1 MSTPIQ
7 PIIKKKLDLA
17 KDNINKNHLND
28 AENILSDLLQEDP
41 LSVDSLV
48 WLALVKKKQGDLKSA
63 LMLTTKASNIS
74 PNNSD
79 ILNLVGL
86 YSKEIGDND
95 SALGYFKKSQKIK
108 ENATAILGISSIY
121 WALDKKILA
130 ISFLE
135 KNISKIKD
143 YRIPMKLSAMQFEE
157 KLYSKSIE
165 NACRL
170 ILAVD
175 NNQVINNLKTPFAD
189 SLFYLAKDTFPF
201 PNNNNVII
209 ASIEKLLDDGSEY
222 RNLKNG
228 FFKFV
233 FKDIKTDLFKD
244 TKEKIFDEKFISEY
258 INSNF
263 DILNDDYFIKY
274 LSSNLLL
281 KRLKNSLIC
290 CHHIESIYTQTRKHL
305 LSKIFIDKSSI
316 GEAEH
321 RLLSAICIQCDY
333 NGYVWE
339 VTDKEKKEI
348 QNLEEKIIEDLKLT
362 DDININEVLIY
373 ACYKPLLNNTSLV
386 NYLSKKFK
394 DTDEINYEVIQSL
407 ILEPLSLREN
417 NDHIKSFNEVKDKTS
432 LKVMNM
438 YKEHPYPKWKG
449 ILYIPSEINV
459 HQKYYDRDLTEKN
472 DSNIQKEIL
481 IAGCGTGQ
489 ELVTV
494 SKIYSNSNITA
505 IDISLPSLSYAYKRA
520 KDNDVNN
527 FELIHMDLLELVNY
541 KKKFDIINC
550 SGVLH
555 HMKDPELGLKALISC
570 LKEDGYLN
578 IGLYSR
584 TARENITKLR
594 KLIAD
599 NNLNNSQEE
608 IAKIRRS
615 IILGYDGYESFNHL
629 LNVRDFYS
637 FNEMQDLLFHPR
649 ELMFNLEE
657 IDEILKR
664 NNLEFIEFDNKY
676 QKVKDVYNKN
686 YPKDKEL
693 RSIKNWSEFEDQYP
707 PTFLGMYQFFAKRI
721 DN

>member
-1 MSTPIQ
+1 MNIPTETIV
-7 PIIKKKLDLA
+7 KNKLALA
-17 KDNINKNHLND
+17 QDHINKNQLNN
-28 AENILSDLLQEDP
+28 AENILNDLLQEDP
-41 LSVDSLV
+41 VSIESLI
-48 WLALVKKKQGDLKSA
+48 WLALIKKKQGDLKSA
-63 LMLTTKASNIS
+63 LMLANKANNIN

-86 YSKEIGDND
+86 YSNDIGDTD
-95 SALGYFKKSQKIK
+95 SALDYFKKSQKIK
-108 ENATAILGISSIY
+108 ENATAVLGISSIY
-121 WALDKKILA
+121 WGLDKKILA
-130 ISFLE
+130 ISYLE

-143 YRIPMKLSAMQFEE
+143 YRIPMKLYAMQFEE

-175 NNQVINNLKTPFAD
+175 DNQIINNLKTPFAD
-189 SLFYLAKDTFPF
+189 SLFYLDKDTFPF
-201 PNNNNVII
+201 PDNNNVII
-209 ASIEKLLDDGSEY
+209 SSIEKLLDDCSEY

-233 FKDIKTDLFKD
+233 FKDIKADFFNDK
-244 TKEKIFDEKFISEY
+244 KEKIFDEEFISEY

-274 LSSNLLL
+274 LSSDLLL

-321 RLLSAICIQCDY
+321 KLLSALCIQCDY
-333 NGYVWE
+333 NGYIWE

-348 QNLEEKIIEDLKLT
+348 QNVEEKIIEDLKLT
-362 DDININEVLIY
+362 NDINIKEVLIY

-394 DTDEINYEVIQSL
+394 DTDEINYEVVQSL

-417 NDHIKSFNEVKDKTS
+417 NDHIKSFNKVKDKTS

-449 ILYIPSEINV
+449 IYYIPSEINV
-459 HQKYYDRDLTEKN
+459 HQRYYDGDLTEKN

-555 HMKDPELGLKALISC
+555 HMKDPELGLNALISC

-599 NNLNNSQEE
+599 NKLNNSQEE
-608 IAKIRRS
+608 ITKIRRS

-649 ELMFNLEE
+649 ELVFNLEE
-657 IDEILKR
+657 IDEMLRR

-686 YPKDKEL
+686 YPKDKKL
-693 RSIKNWSEFEDQYP
+693 RSVKNWIEFEDKYP
-707 PTFLGMYQFFAKRI
+707 LTFLGMYQFFAKRV
-721 DN
+721 DE

>member
-17 KDNINKNHLND
+17 KDNINKNQLND

>member
-1 MSTPIQ
+1 MNIPTETIV
-7 PIIKKKLDLA
+7 KNKLALVQDH
-17 KDNINKNHLND
+17 INKNQLNN
-28 AENILSDLLQEDP
+28 AENILNDLLQEDP
-41 LSVDSLV
+41 VSIESLI
-48 WLALVKKKQGDLKSA
+48 WLALIKKKQGDLKSA
-63 LMLTTKASNIS
+63 LMLANKANNIK

-86 YSKEIGDND
+86 YSNDIGDTD
-95 SALGYFKKSQKIK
+95 SALDYFKKSQKIK
-108 ENATAILGISSIY
+108 ENATAVLGISSIY
-121 WALDKKILA
+121 WGLDKKILA
-130 ISFLE
+130 ISYLE

-175 NNQVINNLKTPFAD
+175 DNQIINNLKTPFAD
-189 SLFYLAKDTFPF
+189 SLFYLDKDAFPF
-201 PNNNNVII
+201 PDNNNVII
-209 ASIEKLLDDGSEY
+209 SSIEKLLDDGSEY

-233 FKDIKTDLFKD
+233 FKDIKADFFKD
-244 TKEKIFDEKFISEY
+244 KKEKIFDEEFISEY

-274 LSSNLLL
+274 LSSDLLL

-316 GEAEH
+316 GEEEYK
-321 RLLSAICIQCDY
+321 LLSALCIQCDY
-333 NGYVWE
+333 NGYIWE

-417 NDHIKSFNEVKDKTS
+417 NDHIKSFNKVKDKTS

-449 ILYIPSEINV
+449 IYYIPSEINV
-459 HQKYYDRDLTEKN
+459 HQRYYDGDLTEKN
-472 DSNIQKEIL
+472 DSNIPKEIL

-527 FELIHMDLLELVNY
+527 FQLIHMDLLELVNY

-555 HMKDPELGLKALISC
+555 HMKDPELGLNALISC

-599 NNLNNSQEE
+599 NKLNNSQEE
-608 IAKIRRS
+608 ITKIRRS

-649 ELMFNLEE
+649 ELVFNLEE
-657 IDEILKR
+657 IDEMLRR

-686 YPKDKEL
+686 YPKDKKL
-693 RSIKNWSEFEDQYP
+693 RSVKNWIEFEDKYP
-707 PTFLGMYQFFAKRI
+707 LTFLGMYQFFAKRV
-721 DN
+721 DE

>member
-1 MSTPIQ
+1 MNIPTETIV
-7 PIIKKKLDLA
+7 KNKLALA
-17 KDNINKNHLND
+17 QDHINKNQLNN
-28 AENILSDLLQEDP
+28 AENILNDLLQEDP
-41 LSVDSLV
+41 VSIESLI
-48 WLALVKKKQGDLKSA
+48 WLALIKKKQGDLKSA
-63 LMLTTKASNIS
+63 LMLANKANNIN

-86 YSKEIGDND
+86 YSNDIGDTD
-95 SALGYFKKSQKIK
+95 SALDYFKKSQKIK

-121 WALDKKILA
+121 WGLDKKILA
-130 ISFLE
+130 ISYLE

-175 NNQVINNLKTPFAD
+175 DNQIINNLKTPFAD
-189 SLFYLAKDTFPF
+189 SLFYLDKDVFPF
-201 PNNNNVII
+201 PDNNNVII
-209 ASIEKLLDDGSEY
+209 SSIEKLLDDGSEY

-233 FKDIKTDLFKD
+233 FKDIKADFFNDK
-244 TKEKIFDEKFISEY
+244 KEKIFDEEFISEY

-274 LSSNLLL
+274 LSSDLLL

-321 RLLSAICIQCDY
+321 KLLSALCIQCDY
-333 NGYVWE
+333 NGYIWE

-394 DTDEINYEVIQSL
+394 DTDEINYEVVQSL

-417 NDHIKSFNEVKDKTS
+417 NDHIKSFNKVKDKTS

-449 ILYIPSEINV
+449 IYYIPSEINV
-459 HQKYYDRDLTEKN
+459 HQRYYDRDLTEKN
-472 DSNIQKEIL
+472 DSNIPKEIL

-527 FELIHMDLLELVNY
+527 FQLIHMDLLELVNY

-555 HMKDPELGLKALISC
+555 HMKDPELGLNALISC

-599 NNLNNSQEE
+599 NKLNNSQEE
-608 IAKIRRS
+608 ITKIRRS

-649 ELMFNLEE
+649 ELVFNLEE
-657 IDEILKR
+657 IDEMLRR

-686 YPKDKEL
+686 YPKDKKL
-693 RSIKNWSEFEDQYP
+693 RSVKNWIEFEDKYP
-707 PTFLGMYQFFAKRI
+707 LTFLGMYQFFAKRV
-721 DN
+721 DE

>member
-1 MSTPIQ
+1 MNIPTETIV
-7 PIIKKKLDLA
+7 KNKLALA
-17 KDNINKNHLND
+17 QDHINKNQLNN
-28 AENILSDLLQEDP
+28 AENILNDLLQEDP
-41 LSVDSLV
+41 VSIESLI
-48 WLALVKKKQGDLKSA
+48 WLALIKKKQGDLKSA
-63 LMLTTKASNIS
+63 LMLANKANNIK

-86 YSKEIGDND
+86 YSNDIGDTD
-95 SALGYFKKSQKIK
+95 SALDYFKKSQKIK

-121 WALDKKILA
+121 WGLDKKILA
-130 ISFLE
+130 ISYLE

-175 NNQVINNLKTPFAD
+175 DNQIINNLKTPFAD
-189 SLFYLAKDTFPF
+189 SLFYLDKDTFPF
-201 PNNNNVII
+201 PDNNNVII
-209 ASIEKLLDDGSEY
+209 SSIEKLLDDGSEY

-233 FKDIKTDLFKD
+233 FKDIKADFFNDK
-244 TKEKIFDEKFISEY
+244 KEKIFDEEFISEY

-274 LSSNLLL
+274 LSSDLLL

-321 RLLSAICIQCDY
+321 KLLSALCIQCDY
-333 NGYVWE
+333 NGYIWE

-348 QNLEEKIIEDLKLT
+348 QNVEEKIIEDLKLT
-362 DDININEVLIY
+362 NDINIKEVLIY

-394 DTDEINYEVIQSL
+394 DTDEINYEVVQSL

-417 NDHIKSFNEVKDKTS
+417 NDHIKSFNKVKDKTS

-449 ILYIPSEINV
+449 IYYIPSEINV
-459 HQKYYDRDLTEKN
+459 HQRYYDRDLTEKN
-472 DSNIQKEIL
+472 DSNIPKEIL

-527 FELIHMDLLELVNY
+527 FQLIHMDLLELVNY

-555 HMKDPELGLKALISC
+555 HMKDPELGLNALISC

-599 NNLNNSQEE
+599 NKLNNSQEE
-608 IAKIRRS
+608 ITKIRRS

-649 ELMFNLEE
+649 ELVFNLEE
-657 IDEILKR
+657 IDEMLRR

-686 YPKDKEL
+686 YPKDKKL
-693 RSIKNWSEFEDQYP
+693 RSVKNWIEFEDKYP
-707 PTFLGMYQFFAKRI
+707 LTFLGMYQFFAKRV
-721 DN
+721 DE

>member
-1 MSTPIQ
+1 MNIPTETIV
-7 PIIKKKLDLA
+7 KNKLALA
-17 KDNINKNHLND
+17 QDHINKNQLNN
-28 AENILSDLLQEDP
+28 AENILNDLLQEDP
-41 LSVDSLV
+41 VSIESLI
-48 WLALVKKKQGDLKSA
+48 WLALIKKKQGDLKSA
-63 LMLTTKASNIS
+63 LMLANKANNIN

-86 YSKEIGDND
+86 YSNDIGDTD
-95 SALGYFKKSQKIK
+95 SALDYFKKSQKIK

-121 WALDKKILA
+121 WGLDKKILA
-130 ISFLE
+130 ISYLE

-143 YRIPMKLSAMQFEE
+143 YRIQMKLSAMQFEE

-175 NNQVINNLKTPFAD
+175 DNQIINNLKTPFAD
-189 SLFYLAKDTFPF
+189 SLFYLDKDAFPF
-201 PNNNNVII
+201 PDNNNVII
-209 ASIEKLLDDGSEY
+209 SSIEKLLDDGSEY

-233 FKDIKTDLFKD
+233 FKDIKADFFNDK
-244 TKEKIFDEKFISEY
+244 KEKIFDEEFISEY

-274 LSSNLLL
+274 LSSDLLL

-321 RLLSAICIQCDY
+321 KLLSALCIQCDY
-333 NGYVWE
+333 NGYIWE

-348 QNLEEKIIEDLKLT
+348 QNVEEKIIEDLKLT
-362 DDININEVLIY
+362 NDINIKEVLIY

-394 DTDEINYEVIQSL
+394 DTDEINYEVVQSL

-417 NDHIKSFNEVKDKTS
+417 NDHIKSFNKVKDKTS

-449 ILYIPSEINV
+449 IYYIPSEINV
-459 HQKYYDRDLTEKN
+459 HQRYYDRDLTEKN
-472 DSNIQKEIL
+472 DSNIPKEIL

-527 FELIHMDLLELVNY
+527 FQLIHMDLLELVNY

-555 HMKDPELGLKALISC
+555 HMKDPELGLNALISC

-599 NNLNNSQEE
+599 NKLNNSQEE
-608 IAKIRRS
+608 ITKIRRS

-649 ELMFNLEE
+649 ELVFNLEE
-657 IDEILKR
+657 IDEMLRR

-686 YPKDKEL
+686 YPKDKKL
-693 RSIKNWSEFEDQYP
+693 RSVKNWIEFEDKYP
-707 PTFLGMYQFFAKRI
+707 LTFLGMYQFFAKRV
-721 DN
+721 DE

>member
-1 MSTPIQ
+1 MNIPTETIV
-7 PIIKKKLDLA
+7 KNKLALA
-17 KDNINKNHLND
+17 QDHINKNQLNN
-28 AENILSDLLQEDP
+28 AENILNDLLQEDP
-41 LSVDSLV
+41 VSIESLI
-48 WLALVKKKQGDLKSA
+48 WLALIKKKQGDLKSA
-63 LMLTTKASNIS
+63 LMLANKANNIK

-86 YSKEIGDND
+86 YSNDIGDTD
-95 SALGYFKKSQKIK
+95 SALDYFKKSQKIK

-121 WALDKKILA
+121 WGLDKKILA
-130 ISFLE
+130 ISYLE

-175 NNQVINNLKTPFAD
+175 DNQIINNLKTPFAD
-189 SLFYLAKDTFPF
+189 SLFYLDKDTFPF
-201 PNNNNVII
+201 PDNNNVII
-209 ASIEKLLDDGSEY
+209 SSIEKLLDDGSEY

-233 FKDIKTDLFKD
+233 FKDIKADFFNDK
-244 TKEKIFDEKFISEY
+244 KEKIFDEEFISEY

-274 LSSNLLL
+274 LSSDLLL

-321 RLLSAICIQCDY
+321 KLLSALCIQCDY
-333 NGYVWE
+333 NGYIWE

-348 QNLEEKIIEDLKLT
+348 QNVEEKIIEDLKLT
-362 DDININEVLIY
+362 NDINIKEVLIY

-394 DTDEINYEVIQSL
+394 DTDEINYEVVQSL

-417 NDHIKSFNEVKDKTS
+417 NDHIKSFNKVKDKTS

-449 ILYIPSEINV
+449 IYYIPSEINV
-459 HQKYYDRDLTEKN
+459 HQRYYDRDLTEKN
-472 DSNIQKEIL
+472 DSNIPKEIL

-555 HMKDPELGLKALISC
+555 HMKDPELGLNALISC

-599 NNLNNSQEE
+599 NKLNNSQEE
-608 IAKIRRS
+608 ITKIRRS

-649 ELMFNLEE
+649 ELVFNLEE
-657 IDEILKR
+657 IDEMLRR

-686 YPKDKEL
+686 YPKDKKL
-693 RSIKNWSEFEDQYP
+693 RSVKNWIEFEDKYP
-707 PTFLGMYQFFAKRI
+707 LTFLGMYQFFAKRV
-721 DN
+721 DE

>member
-1 MSTPIQ
+1 MNIPTETIV
-7 PIIKKKLDLA
+7 KNKLALVQDH
-17 KDNINKNHLND
+17 INKNQLNN
-28 AENILSDLLQEDP
+28 AENILNDLLQEDP
-41 LSVDSLV
+41 VSIESLI
-48 WLALVKKKQGDLKSA
+48 WLALIKKKQGDLKSA
-63 LMLTTKASNIS
+63 LMLANKANNIK

-86 YSKEIGDND
+86 YSNDIGDTD
-95 SALGYFKKSQKIK
+95 SALDYFKKSQKIK

-121 WALDKKILA
+121 WGLDKKILA
-130 ISFLE
+130 ISYLE

-175 NNQVINNLKTPFAD
+175 DNQIINNLKTPFAD
-189 SLFYLAKDTFPF
+189 SLFYLDKDTFPF
-201 PNNNNVII
+201 PDNNNVII
-209 ASIEKLLDDGSEY
+209 SSIEKLLDDGSEY

-233 FKDIKTDLFKD
+233 FKDIKADFFNDK
-244 TKEKIFDEKFISEY
+244 KEKIFDEEFISEY

-274 LSSNLLL
+274 LSSDLLL

-321 RLLSAICIQCDY
+321 KLLSALCIQCDY
-333 NGYVWE
+333 NGYIWE

-348 QNLEEKIIEDLKLT
+348 QNVEEKIIEDLKLT
-362 DDININEVLIY
+362 NDINIKEVLIY

-394 DTDEINYEVIQSL
+394 DTDEINYEVVQSL

-417 NDHIKSFNEVKDKTS
+417 NDHIKSFNKVNDKTS

-449 ILYIPSEINV
+449 IYYIPSEINV
-459 HQKYYDRDLTEKN
+459 HQRYYDRDLTEKN
-472 DSNIQKEIL
+472 DSNIPKEIL

-527 FELIHMDLLELVNY
+527 FQLIHMDLLELVNY

-555 HMKDPELGLKALISC
+555 HMKDPELGLNALISC

-599 NNLNNSQEE
+599 NKLNNSQEE
-608 IAKIRRS
+608 ITKIRRS

-649 ELMFNLEE
+649 ELVFNLEE
-657 IDEILKR
+657 IDEMLRR

-686 YPKDKEL
+686 YPKDKKL
-693 RSIKNWSEFEDQYP
+693 RSVKNWIEFEDKYP
-707 PTFLGMYQFFAKRI
+707 LTFLGMYQFFAKRV
-721 DN
+721 DE

>member
-1 MSTPIQ
+1 MNIPTETIV
-7 PIIKKKLDLA
+7 KNKLALV
-17 KDNINKNHLND
+17 KDHINKNQLNN
-28 AENILSDLLQEDP
+28 AENILNDLLEED
-41 LSVDSLV
+41 SVSIESLI
-48 WLALVKKKQGDLKSA
+48 WLALIKKKQGDLKSA
-63 LMLTTKASNIS
+63 LMLANKANNIN

-86 YSKEIGDND
+86 YSNDIGDTD
-95 SALGYFKKSQKIK
+95 SALDYFKKSQKIK
-108 ENATAILGISSIY
+108 ENATAILAISSIY
-121 WALDKKILA
+121 WGLDKKILA
-130 ISFLE
+130 ISYLE

-175 NNQVINNLKTPFAD
+175 DNQIINNLKTPFAD
-189 SLFYLAKDTFPF
+189 SLFYLDKDTFPF
-201 PNNNNVII
+201 PDNNNVII
-209 ASIEKLLDDGSEY
+209 SSIEKLLDDGSEY

-228 FFKFV
+228 FFKFI
-233 FKDIKTDLFKD
+233 FKDIKADFFKD
-244 TKEKIFDEKFISEY
+244 KKEKIFDEEFISEY
-258 INSNF
+258 IKSNF

-274 LSSNLLL
+274 LSSDLLL

-290 CHHIESIYTQTRKHL
+290 CHHIENIYTQTRKHL

-321 RLLSAICIQCDY
+321 KLLSAICIQCDY
-333 NGYVWE
+333 NGYIWE

-348 QNLEEKIIEDLKLT
+348 QNVEEKIIEDLKLT

-373 ACYKPLLNNTSLV
+373 ACYKPLLNNTSIV

-417 NDHIKSFNEVKDKTS
+417 NDHIKSFNKVKDKTS

-449 ILYIPSEINV
+449 IYYIPSEINV

-599 NNLNNSQEE
+599 NNLNNSHEE
-608 IAKIRRS
+608 ITKIRRS

-649 ELMFNLEE
+649 ELVFNLEE
-657 IDEILKR
+657 IDEMLRR
-664 NNLEFIEFDNKY
+664 NNLAFIEFDNKY

-686 YPKDKEL
+686 YPKDKKL
-693 RSIKNWSEFEDQYP
+693 RSVKNWIEFEDKYP
-707 PTFLGMYQFFAKRI
+707 LTFLGMYQFFAKRV
-721 DN
+721 DE

>member
-1 MSTPIQ
+1 MNIPTETIV
-7 PIIKKKLDLA
+7 KNKLALA
-17 KDNINKNHLND
+17 QDHINKNQLNN
-28 AENILSDLLQEDP
+28 AENILNDLLQEDP
-41 LSVDSLV
+41 VSIESLI
-48 WLALVKKKQGDLKSA
+48 WLALIKKKQGDLKSA
-63 LMLTTKASNIS
+63 LMLANKANNIK

-86 YSKEIGDND
+86 YSNDIGDTD
-95 SALGYFKKSQKIK
+95 SALDYFKKSQKIK
-108 ENATAILGISSIY
+108 ENATAVLGISSIY
-121 WALDKKILA
+121 WGLDKKILA
-130 ISFLE
+130 ISYLE

-175 NNQVINNLKTPFAD
+175 DNQIINNLKTPFAD
-189 SLFYLAKDTFPF
+189 SLFYLDKDTFPF
-201 PNNNNVII
+201 PDNNNVII
-209 ASIEKLLDDGSEY
+209 SSIEKLLDDGSEY

-233 FKDIKTDLFKD
+233 FKDIKADFFNDK
-244 TKEKIFDEKFISEY
+244 KEKIFDEEFISEY

-274 LSSNLLL
+274 LSSDLLL

-321 RLLSAICIQCDY
+321 KLLSALCIQCDY
-333 NGYVWE
+333 NGYIWE

-348 QNLEEKIIEDLKLT
+348 QNVEEKIIEDLKLT
-362 DDININEVLIY
+362 NDINIKEVLIY

-394 DTDEINYEVIQSL
+394 DTDEINYEVVQSL

-417 NDHIKSFNEVKDKTS
+417 NDHIKSFNKVKDKTS

-449 ILYIPSEINV
+449 IYYIPSEINV
-459 HQKYYDRDLTEKN
+459 HQRYYDRDLTEKN
-472 DSNIQKEIL
+472 DSNIPKEIL

-527 FELIHMDLLELVNY
+527 FQLIHMDLLELVNY

-555 HMKDPELGLKALISC
+555 HMKDPELGLNALISC

-599 NNLNNSQEE
+599 NKLNNSQEE
-608 IAKIRRS
+608 ITKIRRS

-649 ELMFNLEE
+649 ELVFNLEE
-657 IDEILKR
+657 IDEMLRR

-686 YPKDKEL
+686 YPKDKKL
-693 RSIKNWSEFEDQYP
+693 RSVKNWIEFEDKYP
-707 PTFLGMYQFFAKRI
+707 LTFLGMYQFFAKRV
-721 DN
+721 DE

>member
-1 MSTPIQ
+1 MNIPTETIV
-7 PIIKKKLDLA
+7 KNKLALVQDH
-17 KDNINKNHLND
+17 INKNQLNN
-28 AENILSDLLQEDP
+28 AENILNDLLQEDP
-41 LSVDSLV
+41 VSIESLI
-48 WLALVKKKQGDLKSA
+48 WLALIKKKQGDLKSA
-63 LMLTTKASNIS
+63 LMLANKANNIN

-86 YSKEIGDND
+86 YSNDIGDTD
-95 SALGYFKKSQKIK
+95 SALDYFKKSQKIK
-108 ENATAILGISSIY
+108 ENATAVLGISSIY
-121 WALDKKILA
+121 WGLDKKILA
-130 ISFLE
+130 ISYLE

-175 NNQVINNLKTPFAD
+175 DNQIINNLKTPFAD
-189 SLFYLAKDTFPF
+189 SLFYLDKDTFPF
-201 PNNNNVII
+201 PDNNNVII
-209 ASIEKLLDDGSEY
+209 SSIEKLLDDGSEY

-233 FKDIKTDLFKD
+233 FKDIKADFFNDK
-244 TKEKIFDEKFISEY
+244 KEKIFDEEFISEY

-274 LSSNLLL
+274 LSSDLLL

-316 GEAEH
+316 GEEEYK
-321 RLLSAICIQCDY
+321 LLSALCIQCDY
-333 NGYVWE
+333 NGYIWE

-394 DTDEINYEVIQSL
+394 DTDEINYEVVQSL

-417 NDHIKSFNEVKDKTS
+417 NDHIKSFNKVKDKTS

-449 ILYIPSEINV
+449 IYYIPSEINV
-459 HQKYYDRDLTEKN
+459 HQRYYDRDLTEKN

-555 HMKDPELGLKALISC
+555 HMKDPELGLNALISC

-599 NNLNNSQEE
+599 NKLNNSHEE
-608 IAKIRRS
+608 ITKIRRS

-649 ELMFNLEE
+649 ELVFNLEE
-657 IDEILKR
+657 IDEMLRR

-686 YPKDKEL
+686 YPKDKKL
-693 RSIKNWSEFEDQYP
+693 RSVKNWIEFEDKYP
-707 PTFLGMYQFFAKRI
+707 LTFLGMYQFFAKRV
-721 DN
+721 DE

>member
-1 MSTPIQ
+1 MNIPTETIV
-7 PIIKKKLDLA
+7 KNKLALVQDH
-17 KDNINKNHLND
+17 INKNQLNN
-28 AENILSDLLQEDP
+28 AENILNDLLQEDP
-41 LSVDSLV
+41 VSIESLI
-48 WLALVKKKQGDLKSA
+48 WLALIKKKQGDLKSA
-63 LMLTTKASNIS
+63 LMLANKANNIK

-86 YSKEIGDND
+86 YSNDIGDTD
-95 SALGYFKKSQKIK
+95 SALDYFKKSQKIK

-121 WALDKKILA
+121 WGLDKKILA
-130 ISFLE
+130 ISYLE

-175 NNQVINNLKTPFAD
+175 DNQIINNLKTPFAD
-189 SLFYLAKDTFPF
+189 SLFYLDKDTFPF
-201 PNNNNVII
+201 PDNNNVII
-209 ASIEKLLDDGSEY
+209 SSIEKLLDDGSEY

-233 FKDIKTDLFKD
+233 FKDIKADFFNDK
-244 TKEKIFDEKFISEY
+244 KEKIFDEEFISEY

-274 LSSNLLL
+274 LSSDLLL

-321 RLLSAICIQCDY
+321 KLLSALCIQCDY
-333 NGYVWE
+333 NGYIWE

-348 QNLEEKIIEDLKLT
+348 QNVEEKIIEDLKLT
-362 DDININEVLIY
+362 NDINIKEVLIY

-394 DTDEINYEVIQSL
+394 DTDEINYEVVQSL

-417 NDHIKSFNEVKDKTS
+417 NDHIKSFNKVKDKTS

-449 ILYIPSEINV
+449 IYYIPSEINV
-459 HQKYYDRDLTEKN
+459 HQRYYDRDLTEKN
-472 DSNIQKEIL
+472 DSNIPKEIL

-527 FELIHMDLLELVNY
+527 FQLIHMDLLELVNY

-555 HMKDPELGLKALISC
+555 HMKDPELGLNALISC

-599 NNLNNSQEE
+599 NKLNNSQEE
-608 IAKIRRS
+608 ITKIRRS

-649 ELMFNLEE
+649 ELVFNLEE
-657 IDEILKR
+657 IDEMLRR

-686 YPKDKEL
+686 YPKDKKL
-693 RSIKNWSEFEDQYP
+693 RSVKNWIEFEDKYP
-707 PTFLGMYQFFAKRI
+707 LTFLGMYQFFAKRV
-721 DN
+721 DE

>member
-1 MSTPIQ
+1 MNIPTETIV
-7 PIIKKKLDLA
+7 KNKLALV
-17 KDNINKNHLND
+17 KDHINKNQLNN
-28 AENILSDLLQEDP
+28 AENILNDLLEED
-41 LSVDSLV
+41 SVSIESLI
-48 WLALVKKKQGDLKSA
+48 WLALIKKKQGDLKSA
-63 LMLTTKASNIS
+63 LMLANKANNIN

-86 YSKEIGDND
+86 YSNDIGDTD
-95 SALGYFKKSQKIK
+95 SALDYFKKSQKIK
-108 ENATAILGISSIY
+108 ENATAILAISSIY
-121 WALDKKILA
+121 WGLDKKILA
-130 ISFLE
+130 ISYLE

-175 NNQVINNLKTPFAD
+175 DNQIINNLKTPFAD
-189 SLFYLAKDTFPF
+189 SLFYLDKDTFPF
-201 PNNNNVII
+201 PDNNNVII
-209 ASIEKLLDDGSEY
+209 SSIEKLLDDGSEY

-228 FFKFV
+228 FFKFI
-233 FKDIKTDLFKD
+233 FKDIKADFFKD
-244 TKEKIFDEKFISEY
+244 KKEKIFDEEFISEY
-258 INSNF
+258 IKSNF

-274 LSSNLLL
+274 LSSDLLL

-290 CHHIESIYTQTRKHL
+290 CHHIENIYTQTRKHL

-321 RLLSAICIQCDY
+321 KLLSALCIQCDY
-333 NGYVWE
+333 NGYIWE

-348 QNLEEKIIEDLKLT
+348 QNVEEKIIEDLKLT

-373 ACYKPLLNNTSLV
+373 ACYKPLLNNTSIV

-417 NDHIKSFNEVKDKTS
+417 NDHIKSFNKVKDKTS

-449 ILYIPSEINV
+449 IYYIPSEINV

-599 NNLNNSQEE
+599 NNLNNSHEE
-608 IAKIRRS
+608 ITKIRRS

-649 ELMFNLEE
+649 ELVFNLEE
-657 IDEILKR
+657 IDEMLRR
-664 NNLEFIEFDNKY
+664 NNLAFIEFDNKY

-686 YPKDKEL
+686 YPKDKKL
-693 RSIKNWSEFEDQYP
+693 RSVKNWIEFEDKYP
-707 PTFLGMYQFFAKRI
+707 LTFLGMYQFFAKRV
-721 DN
+721 DE

>member
-17 KDNINKNHLND
+17 KDNINKNQLND

-676 QKVKDVYNKN
+676 QKYKDVYNKN

>member
-1 MSTPIQ
+1 MNTPTETIV
-7 PIIKKKLDLA
+7 KNKLDLVQ
-17 KDNINKNHLND
+17 DHINKNQLNN
-28 AENILSDLLQEDP
+28 AENILNDLLKEDP
-41 LSVDSLV
+41 VSIESLA
-48 WLALVKKKQGDLKSA
+48 WLALVKKMQGDLKSA
-63 LMLTTKASNIS
+63 IMLTTKASNIA
-74 PNNSD
+74 PNNTD
-79 ILNLVGL
+79 ILNLIGL
-86 YSKEIGDND
+86 YSMDFGDNAK
-95 SALGYFKKSQKIK
+95 ALDIFKKSKQI
-108 ENATAILGISSIY
+108 NSNVTAIIGISTLY
-121 WALDKKILA
+121 WKSDKRASAINIL
-130 ISFLE
+130 E
-135 KNISKIKD
+135 ENILRHKD

-157 KLYSKSIE
+157 NMYCQSIE
-165 NACRL
+165 NACKL
-170 ILAVD
+170 FLGVENFGI
-175 NNQVINNLKTPFAD
+175 INNLKTPFAD
-189 SLFYLAKDTFPF
+189 SLFHLEKETFPF
-201 PNNNNVII
+201 SDNNNVII
-209 ASIEKLLDDGSEY
+209 SSIEKLLDDGSEY

-244 TKEKIFDEKFISEY
+244 TKEKIFDEEFISEY

-274 LSSNLLL
+274 LSSDLLL

-290 CHHIESIYTQTRKHL
+290 CHHIENIYTQTRKHL

-394 DTDEINYEVIQSL
+394 DADEINYEVIQSL

-417 NDHIKSFNEVKDKTS
+417 NDHIKSFNKVKDKTS

-449 ILYIPSEINV
+449 IFYIPSEINV

-657 IDEILKR
+657 IDEMLKR

-686 YPKDKEL
+686 YPKDKKL
-693 RSIKNWSEFEDQYP
+693 RSIKNWIEFEDKYP
-707 PTFLGMYQFFAKRI
+707 LTFLQMYQFFAKRV
-721 DN
+721 DE

>member
-1 MSTPIQ
+1 MNTPTETIV
-7 PIIKKKLDLA
+7 KNKLDLVQ
-17 KDNINKNHLND
+17 DHINKNQLNN
-28 AENILSDLLQEDP
+28 AENILNDLLQEDP
-41 LSVDSLV
+41 VSIESLI
-48 WLALVKKKQGDLKSA
+48 WLALIKKKQGDLKSA
-63 LMLTTKASNIS
+63 LMLANKANNIN

-86 YSKEIGDND
+86 YSNDIGDTD
-95 SALGYFKKSQKIK
+95 SALDYFKKSQKIK
-108 ENATAILGISSIY
+108 ENATAVLGISSIY
-121 WALDKKILA
+121 WGLDKKILA
-130 ISFLE
+130 ISYLE

-175 NNQVINNLKTPFAD
+175 DNQIINNLKTPFAD
-189 SLFYLAKDTFPF
+189 SLFYLDKDAFPF
-201 PNNNNVII
+201 PDNNNVII
-209 ASIEKLLDDGSEY
+209 SSIEKLLDDGSEY

-233 FKDIKTDLFKD
+233 FKDIKADFFNDK
-244 TKEKIFDEKFISEY
+244 KEKIFDEEFISEY

-274 LSSNLLL
+274 LSSDLLL

-290 CHHIESIYTQTRKHL
+290 CHHIENIYTQTRKHL
-305 LSKIFIDKSSI
+305 LSKIFINKSPI

-321 RLLSAICIQCDY
+321 KLLSALCIQCDY
-333 NGYVWE
+333 NGYIWE

-394 DTDEINYEVIQSL
+394 DTDEINYEVVQSL

-417 NDHIKSFNEVKDKTS
+417 NDHIKSFNKVKDKTS

-449 ILYIPSEINV
+449 IYYIPSEINV
-459 HQKYYDRDLTEKN
+459 HQRYYDGDLTEKN
-472 DSNIQKEIL
+472 DSNIPKEIL

-527 FELIHMDLLELVNY
+527 FQLIHMDLLELVNY

-555 HMKDPELGLKALISC
+555 HMKDPELGLNALISC

-599 NNLNNSQEE
+599 NKLNNSQEE
-608 IAKIRRS
+608 ITKIRRS

-649 ELMFNLEE
+649 ELVFNLEE
-657 IDEILKR
+657 IDEMLRR

-686 YPKDKEL
+686 YPKDKKL
-693 RSIKNWSEFEDQYP
+693 RSVKNWIEFEDKYP
-707 PTFLGMYQFFAKRI
+707 LTFLGMYQFFAKRV
-721 DN
+721 DE

>member
-1 MSTPIQ
+1 MNIPTETIV
-7 PIIKKKLDLA
+7 KNKLALA
-17 KDNINKNHLND
+17 QDHINKNQLNN
-28 AENILSDLLQEDP
+28 AENILNDLLQEDP
-41 LSVDSLV
+41 VSIESLI
-48 WLALVKKKQGDLKSA
+48 WLALIKKKQGDLKSA
-63 LMLTTKASNIS
+63 LMLANKANNIK

-86 YSKEIGDND
+86 YSNDIGDTD
-95 SALGYFKKSQKIK
+95 SALDYFKKSQKIK

-121 WALDKKILA
+121 WGLDKKILA
-130 ISFLE
+130 ISYLE

-175 NNQVINNLKTPFAD
+175 DNQIINNLKTPFAD
-189 SLFYLAKDTFPF
+189 SLFYLDKDTFPF
-201 PNNNNVII
+201 PDNNNVII
-209 ASIEKLLDDGSEY
+209 SSIEKLLDDGSEY

-233 FKDIKTDLFKD
+233 FKDIKADFFNDK
-244 TKEKIFDEKFISEY
+244 KEKIFDEEFISEY

-274 LSSNLLL
+274 LSSDLLL

-321 RLLSAICIQCDY
+321 KLLSALCIQCDY
-333 NGYVWE
+333 NGYIWE

-394 DTDEINYEVIQSL
+394 DTDEINYEVVQSL

-417 NDHIKSFNEVKDKTS
+417 NDHIKSFNKVKDKTS

-449 ILYIPSEINV
+449 IYYIPSEINV
-459 HQKYYDRDLTEKN
+459 HQRYYDRDLTEKN
-472 DSNIQKEIL
+472 DSNIPKEIL

-527 FELIHMDLLELVNY
+527 FQLIHMDLLELVNY

-555 HMKDPELGLKALISC
+555 HMKDPELGLNALISC

-599 NNLNNSQEE
+599 NKLNNSQEE
-608 IAKIRRS
+608 ITKIRRS

-649 ELMFNLEE
+649 ELVFNLEE
-657 IDEILKR
+657 IDEMLRR

-686 YPKDKEL
+686 YPKDKKL
-693 RSIKNWSEFEDQYP
+693 RSVKNWIEFEDKYP
-707 PTFLGMYQFFAKRI
+707 LTFLGMYQFFAKRV
-721 DN
+721 DE

>member
-1 MSTPIQ
+1 MNIPTETIV
-7 PIIKKKLDLA
+7 KNKLALA
-17 KDNINKNHLND
+17 QDHINKNQLNN
-28 AENILSDLLQEDP
+28 AENILNDLLQEDP
-41 LSVDSLV
+41 VSIESLI
-48 WLALVKKKQGDLKSA
+48 WLALIKKKQGDLKSA
-63 LMLTTKASNIS
+63 LMLANKANNIK

-86 YSKEIGDND
+86 YSNDIGDTD
-95 SALGYFKKSQKIK
+95 SALDYFKKSQKIK

-121 WALDKKILA
+121 WGLDKKILA
-130 ISFLE
+130 ISYLE

-175 NNQVINNLKTPFAD
+175 DNQIINNLKTPFAD
-189 SLFYLAKDTFPF
+189 SLFYLDKDAFPF
-201 PNNNNVII
+201 PDNNNVII
-209 ASIEKLLDDGSEY
+209 SSIEKLLDDGSEY

-233 FKDIKTDLFKD
+233 FKDIKADFFNDK
-244 TKEKIFDEKFISEY
+244 KEKIFDEEFISEY

-274 LSSNLLL
+274 LSSDLLL

-321 RLLSAICIQCDY
+321 KLLSALCIQCDY
-333 NGYVWE
+333 NGYIWE

-348 QNLEEKIIEDLKLT
+348 QNVEEKIIEDLKLT
-362 DDININEVLIY
+362 NDINIKEVLIY

-417 NDHIKSFNEVKDKTS
+417 NDHIKSFNKVKDKTS

-449 ILYIPSEINV
+449 IYYIPSEINV
-459 HQKYYDRDLTEKN
+459 HQRYYDRDLTEKN

-555 HMKDPELGLKALISC
+555 HMKDPELGLNALISC

-599 NNLNNSQEE
+599 NKLNNSQEE
-608 IAKIRRS
+608 ITKIRRS

-649 ELMFNLEE
+649 ELVFNLEE
-657 IDEILKR
+657 IDEMLRR

-686 YPKDKEL
+686 YPKDKKL
-693 RSIKNWSEFEDQYP
+693 RSVKNWIEFEDKYP
-707 PTFLGMYQFFAKRI
+707 LTFLGMYQFFAKRV
-721 DN
+721 DE

>member
-1 MSTPIQ
+1 MNIPTETIV
-7 PIIKKKLDLA
+7 KNKLALVQDH
-17 KDNINKNHLND
+17 INKNQLNN
-28 AENILSDLLQEDP
+28 AENILNDLLQEDP
-41 LSVDSLV
+41 VSIESLI
-48 WLALVKKKQGDLKSA
+48 WLALIKKKQGDLKSA
-63 LMLTTKASNIS
+63 LMLANKANNIN

-86 YSKEIGDND
+86 YSNDIGDTD
-95 SALGYFKKSQKIK
+95 SALDYFKKSQKIK
-108 ENATAILGISSIY
+108 ENATAVLGISSIY
-121 WALDKKILA
+121 WGLDKKILA
-130 ISFLE
+130 ISYLE

-175 NNQVINNLKTPFAD
+175 DNQIINNLKTPFAD
-189 SLFYLAKDTFPF
+189 SLFYLDKDTFPF
-201 PNNNNVII
+201 PDNNNVII
-209 ASIEKLLDDGSEY
+209 SSIEKLLDDGSEY

-233 FKDIKTDLFKD
+233 FKDIKADFFNDK
-244 TKEKIFDEKFISEY
+244 KEKIFDEEFISEY

-274 LSSNLLL
+274 LSSDLLL

-316 GEAEH
+316 GEEEYK
-321 RLLSAICIQCDY
+321 LLSALCIQCDY
-333 NGYVWE
+333 NGYIWE

-417 NDHIKSFNEVKDKTS
+417 NDHIKSFNKVKDKTS

-449 ILYIPSEINV
+449 IYYIPSEINV
-459 HQKYYDRDLTEKN
+459 HQRYYDRDLTEKN
-472 DSNIQKEIL
+472 DSNIPKEIL

-527 FELIHMDLLELVNY
+527 FQLIHMDLLELVNY

-555 HMKDPELGLKALISC
+555 HMKDPELGLNALISC

-599 NNLNNSQEE
+599 NKLNNSHEE
-608 IAKIRRS
+608 ITKIRRS

-649 ELMFNLEE
+649 ELVFNLEE
-657 IDEILKR
+657 IDEMLRR

-686 YPKDKEL
+686 YPKDKKL
-693 RSIKNWSEFEDQYP
+693 RSVKNWTEFEDKYP
-707 PTFLGMYQFFAKRI
+707 LTFLGMYQFFAKRV
-721 DN
+721 DE